1 MKVFALTKLGKRI
14 ASTKTYDTDEMRV
27 LQFIKAN
34 KRATSDEL
42 DGLVDAPRLVCRRL
56 KDQSMIVELTT

>member
-1 MKVFALTKLGKRI
+1 MQVYALTKLGKRI
-14 ASTKTYDTDEMRV
+14 ASTKNYDSDEIRV

-42 DGLVDAPRLVCRRL
+42 EGLVDTPRLVTRRL
-56 KDQSMIVELTT
+56 KEQSMIVELTT